1 MIPAF
6 FGNQEVIFF
15 FANGDECQIVD
26 FGSRQDSHPRICSAR
41 CHRCRD
47 SGMRYFFP
55 FVTSDFSTAKPGLLQ
70 EIIQK
75 DACAAAFLAVHVAQ
89 SNQLLYAP
97 YPERVIFCNHQALC
111 PLHAP
116 YKLHPTFWYVLSNVC
131 QVVRA
136 AGFI

>member
-1 MIPAF
+1 
-6 FGNQEVIFF
+6 
-15 FANGDECQIVD
+15 
-26 FGSRQDSHPRICSAR
+26 
-41 CHRCRD
+41 
-47 SGMRYFFP
+47 MRYFFP

-97 YPERVIFCNHQALC
+97 YPERVIFRNHQALR

-136 AGFI
+136 AGFIQKVHTAKVGFGAFDSHNPAHATYM